1 MIAPSSHSIRFQLV
15 HTQQLLNASPRI
27 FPKLFQI
34 FITRNMSTAQLAYQ
48 PPSIDNIEDVE
59 NYRKGG
65 FHPVQLGDAF
75 SHGRYRVLHKLGFG
89 GSSTVWLARDEL
101 SQRLVSLKILTA
113 ERSNACPEPEI
124 LRYLQNNPSHTLGRE
139 YILPLHDCFHTE
151 GPNGRHT
158 CLVSL
163 FAGPSLSQLSESP
176 GQPGGCRRLR
186 GHAARQIAKQVGLAI
201 EFLHSQGVVHG
212 DLTASNILFQL
223 ADIKWSDQDITKQ
236 FGPPV
241 TESLRPL
248 SAEQSVCAP
257 EFLVAPLQISDLDTR
272 HFTGNIQLIDFGE
285 SFLSNSPPAT
295 GLRTPFSY
303 LAPEGIFDAK
313 ASVWADLWALGCII
327 YEIRAGTQ
335 LFASFFGGPDEVLR
349 QIVQTFGKLPEP
361 WWSAW
366 TARQTYFNNNDGKP
380 RDSWLNGIPLAV
392 EYPLGQQVRDIG
404 AEDGQVDLDSYSTHS
419 WLEPL
424 GTRLTEAEA
433 SELEDLLFKLLQFS
447 PEKRLSAGQ
456 VVKHPWLQGVE

>member
-1 MIAPSSHSIRFQLV
+1 
-15 HTQQLLNASPRI
+15 
-27 FPKLFQI
+27 
-34 FITRNMSTAQLAYQ
+34 MSTAQLAYQ

-65 FHPVQLGDAF
+65 FHPVRLGDAF
-75 SHGRYRVLHKLGFG
+75 SHRRYRVLHKLGFG
-89 GSSTVWLARDEL
+89 GSSTVWLARDQL
-101 SQRLVSLKILTA
+101 SQQLVSLKILTA

-124 LRYLQNNPSHTLGRE
+124 LRYLQNNPSHTSGRE

-151 GPNGRHT
+151 GPNGRHI

-248 SAEQSVCAP
+248 SAEQNVCAP
-257 EFLVAPLQISDLDTR
+257 EFLVAPLGISDLDTR

-285 SFLSNSPPAT
+285 SFLSNFPPAT
-295 GLRTPFSY
+295 GVRTPFSY
-303 LAPEGIFDAK
+303 LAPEEIFDTK
-313 ASVWADLWALGCII
+313 AG
-327 YEIRAGTQ
+327 
-335 LFASFFGGPDEVLR
+335 VLR

-366 TARQTYFNNNDGKP
+366 TARQTYFNNDDGKP
-380 RDSWLNGIPLAV
+380 RDSWPNGIPLAV

-404 AEDGQVDLDSYSTHS
+404 AEDGQADLDSYSTHS

-433 SELEDLLFKLLQFS
+433 SELEDLLFKLLQFW
-447 PEKRLSAGQ
+447 PEKRLSACP